1 MTRQLTEQTI
11 GIDYRTDNRRRI
23 AGTENRRKEAEEM
36 ALPLFRNSI
45 VKRWTVGVLSIVT
58 LTVFAAAVAL
68 CFFIRVYNYRAL
80 VAAVPEY
87 VSSFEQLSHANAD
100 EYWNTAVNLT
110 ENFENMD
117 KVKVTVFNSNGIVI
131 ASTDGFTESVDVEEL
146 PDYAAALTAENG
158 IGSWQGRDPVTGESI
173 AATTVAV
180 KNSSDTL
187 LGAYRY
193 VVSLRV
199 FNGAMIR
206 YYLVVAGVGAIMI
219 TLVLISGLYFVSS
232 IVKPVRQV
240 TGVARKIAMGDLSA
254 RLKPKSSDEIG
265 ELCDAI
271 NYMASELG
279 KTETLK
285 NDFLSSVSH
294 ELRTPLTAIRGWGET
309 VSMAIGSDDDTVRR
323 GIDVIL
329 SETGRLSNL
338 VEELLDFSRLQSG
351 SFKVNMQP
359 TDILPV
365 VDEAV
370 NMYEEIARKQGIA
383 MTYFPLTVSVCVKAD
398 RDRLKQVFINIID
411 NAVKYTNSGGQI
423 IISAVMDDNCIR
435 IIVQDTGVGIPKR
448 DVDHVKERFYK
459 ANKTVRGSGIGL
471 AVADEIIKQ
480 HNGLLLV
487 ESTENVGTAVT
498 VVLPIFDENKPTEGN
513 ADEAAANKSTA
524 DKSTAEKT
532 AGEKTA
538 ADKTAAEKNKIDEK
552 KSDEDKTGVEDLS
565 E

>member
-1 MTRQLTEQTI
+1 
-11 GIDYRTDNRRRI
+11 
-23 AGTENRRKEAEEM
+23 M

-58 LTVFAAAVAL
+58 LTVFAAAVAF

-206 YYLVVAGVGAIMI
+206 YYIIVAGVGAIMI

-254 RLKPKSSDEIG
+254 RLEPKSNDEIG

-279 KTETLK
+279 KTEILK

-423 IISAVMDDNCIR
+423 IVSAVMDDNCIR
-435 IIVQDTGVGIPKR
+435 IIVQDTGVGIPKQ

-487 ESTENVGTAVT
+487 ESIENVGTAVT
-498 VVLPIFDENKPTEGN
+498 VVLPIFDENKPTEGA
-513 ADEAAANKSTA
+513 ADEAADEKTS
-524 DKSTAEKT
+524 AEKEGT
-532 AGEKTA
+532 EE
-538 ADKTAAEKNKIDEK
+538 TAAEKNEIDER
-552 KSDEDKTGVEDLS
+552 KSDEDKTGVENSS
-565 E
+565 EEGSLLKDRPSVREGEDRQ

>member
-206 YYLVVAGVGAIMI
+206 YYLVVAGMGAIMI

>member
-1 MTRQLTEQTI
+1 
-11 GIDYRTDNRRRI
+11 
-23 AGTENRRKEAEEM
+23 M

-359 TDILPV
+359 TDILSV

-398 RDRLKQVFINIID
+398 RDRLKQVLINIID

-538 ADKTAAEKNKIDEK
+538 ADKTAAEENKIDEN

-565 E
+565 EEVSILKDRPSVREGENRQ

>member
-1 MTRQLTEQTI
+1 
-11 GIDYRTDNRRRI
+11 
-23 AGTENRRKEAEEM
+23 M

-58 LTVFAAAVAL
+58 LTVFAAAVAF

-206 YYLVVAGVGAIMI
+206 YYIIVAGVGAIMI

-254 RLKPKSSDEIG
+254 RLEPKSSDEIG

-359 TDILPV
+359 TDILSV

-423 IISAVMDDNCIR
+423 IVSAVMDDNCIR

-498 VVLPIFDENKPTEGN
+498 VVLPIYDENKPTEGN

-524 DKSTAEKT
+524 EKT
-532 AGEKTA
+532 AGEKTE
-538 ADKTAAEKNKIDEK
+538 ADKTEAEKTAAEKNKIDEK
-552 KSDEDKTGVEDLS
+552 KSDEDKTGVEDSS
-565 E
+565 EEGLLLKDRPSVREGEDRQ

>member
-1 MTRQLTEQTI
+1 
-11 GIDYRTDNRRRI
+11 
-23 AGTENRRKEAEEM
+23 M

-158 IGSWQGRDPVTGESI
+158 MGSWQGRDPVTGESI

-370 NMYEEIARKQGIA
+370 NMYEEIARKQGIT

-459 ANKTVRGSGIGL
+459 ANKTVRGSDIGL

-538 ADKTAAEKNKIDEK
+538 AEKNKIDEN

-565 E
+565 EEVSILKDKPSVREGENRQ

>member
-1 MTRQLTEQTI
+1 
-11 GIDYRTDNRRRI
+11 
-23 AGTENRRKEAEEM
+23 M

-359 TDILPV
+359 TDILSV

-538 ADKTAAEKNKIDEK
+538 ADKTAAEENKIDEN

-565 E
+565 EEVSILKDRPSVREGENRQ

>member
-1 MTRQLTEQTI
+1 
-11 GIDYRTDNRRRI
+11 
-23 AGTENRRKEAEEM
+23 M

-58 LTVFAAAVAL
+58 LTVFAAAVAF

-206 YYLVVAGVGAIMI
+206 YYIIVAGVGAIMI

-254 RLKPKSSDEIG
+254 RLEPKSNDEIG

-279 KTETLK
+279 KTEILK

-423 IISAVMDDNCIR
+423 IVSAVMDDNCIR
-435 IIVQDTGVGIPKR
+435 IIVQDTGVGIPKQ

-498 VVLPIFDENKPTEGN
+498 VVLPIFDENKPTRGD
-513 ADEAAANKSTA
+513 ADEAADEKTS
-524 DKSTAEKT
+524 AEKEGT
-532 AGEKTA
+532 EE
-538 ADKTAAEKNKIDEK
+538 TAAEKNEIDER
-552 KSDEDKTGVEDLS
+552 KSDEDKTGVENSS
-565 E
+565 EEGSLLKDRPSVREGEDRQ

>member
-1 MTRQLTEQTI
+1 
-11 GIDYRTDNRRRI
+11 
-23 AGTENRRKEAEEM
+23 M

-87 VSSFEQLSHANAD
+87 VSSFELLSHANAD

-370 NMYEEIARKQGIA
+370 NMYEEIARKQGIT

-513 ADEAAANKSTA
+513 ADEAAANKSTVEKSTA
-524 DKSTAEKT
+524 EKSTAEKT

-538 ADKTAAEKNKIDEK
+538 ADKTAAEKNKIDEN
-552 KSDEDKTGVEDLS
+552 KSGEDKTGVEDLS
-565 E
+565 EEVSILKDRPSVREGENRQ

>member
-1 MTRQLTEQTI
+1 
-11 GIDYRTDNRRRI
+11 
-23 AGTENRRKEAEEM
+23 M

-370 NMYEEIARKQGIA
+370 NMYEEIARKQGIT

-538 ADKTAAEKNKIDEK
+538 AEKNKIEEK

-565 E
+565 EEVSILKDKPSVREGENRQ

>member
-1 MTRQLTEQTI
+1 
-11 GIDYRTDNRRRI
+11 
-23 AGTENRRKEAEEM
+23 M

-158 IGSWQGRDPVTGESI
+158 MGSWQGRDPVTGESI

-370 NMYEEIARKQGIA
+370 NLYEEIARKQGIT

-498 VVLPIFDENKPTEGN
+498 VVLPIYDENKPTEGN

-538 ADKTAAEKNKIDEK
+538 ADKTAAEENKIDEN
-552 KSDEDKTGVEDLS
+552 KSDEDKTGLEDLS
-565 E
+565 EEVSILKDRPSVREGENRQ

>member
-1 MTRQLTEQTI
+1 
-11 GIDYRTDNRRRI
+11 
-23 AGTENRRKEAEEM
+23 M

-199 FNGAMIR
+199 FNGVMIR
-206 YYLVVAGVGAIMI
+206 YYLIVAGVGAIMI

-370 NMYEEIARKQGIA
+370 NMYEEIARKQGIT

-524 DKSTAEKT
+524 DKSTAEET
-532 AGEKTA
+532 AGEKTS
-538 ADKTAAEKNKIDEK
+538 AEKNKIDEN

-565 E
+565 EEVSILKDKPSVREGENRQ

>member
-1 MTRQLTEQTI
+1 
-11 GIDYRTDNRRRI
+11 
-23 AGTENRRKEAEEM
+23 M

-58 LTVFAAAVAL
+58 LTVFAAAVAF

-87 VSSFEQLSHANAD
+87 VSSFEQLSHANSD

-206 YYLVVAGVGAIMI
+206 YYIIVAGVGAIMI

-254 RLKPKSSDEIG
+254 RLEPKSSDEIG

-359 TDILPV
+359 TDILSV

-423 IISAVMDDNCIR
+423 IVSAVMDDNCIR

-498 VVLPIFDENKPTEGN
+498 VVLPIYDENKPTEGN

-532 AGEKTA
+532 AGEKTE
-538 ADKTAAEKNKIDEK
+538 ADKTEAEKTAAEKNKIDEK
-552 KSDEDKTGVEDLS
+552 KSDEDKTGVEDSS
-565 E
+565 EEGLLLKDRPSVGEGEDRQ

>member
-1 MTRQLTEQTI
+1 
-11 GIDYRTDNRRRI
+11 
-23 AGTENRRKEAEEM
+23 M

-58 LTVFAAAVAL
+58 LTVFAAAVAF

-206 YYLVVAGVGAIMI
+206 YYIIVAGVGAIMI

-254 RLKPKSSDEIG
+254 RLEPKSNDEIG

-279 KTETLK
+279 KTEILK

-423 IISAVMDDNCIR
+423 IVSAVMDDNCIR
-435 IIVQDTGVGIPKR
+435 IIVQDTGVGIPKQ

-487 ESTENVGTAVT
+487 ESIENVGTAVT
-498 VVLPIFDENKPTEGN
+498 VVLPIFDENKPTEGA
-513 ADEAAANKSTA
+513 ADEAAEDKPTA
-524 DKSTAEKT
+524 
-532 AGEKTA
+532 EKTA
-538 ADKTAAEKNKIDEK
+538 ADKTTAKNKNDEK
-552 KSDEDKTGVEDLS
+552 KSDEDKTGVENSS
-565 E
+565 EEGSLLKDRPSVREGEDRQ

>member
-1 MTRQLTEQTI
+1 
-11 GIDYRTDNRRRI
+11 
-23 AGTENRRKEAEEM
+23 M

-359 TDILPV
+359 TDILSV

-370 NMYEEIARKQGIA
+370 NMYEEIARKQGIT

-538 ADKTAAEKNKIDEK
+538 AEKNKIDEN

-565 E
+565 EEVSILKDKPSVREGENRQ

>member
-1 MTRQLTEQTI
+1 
-11 GIDYRTDNRRRI
+11 
-23 AGTENRRKEAEEM
+23 M

-58 LTVFAAAVAL
+58 LTVFAAAVAF

-158 IGSWQGRDPVTGESI
+158 MGSWQGRDPVTGESI

-206 YYLVVAGVGAIMI
+206 YYIIVAGVGAIMI

-254 RLKPKSSDEIG
+254 RLEPKSSDEIG

-359 TDILPV
+359 TDILSV

-423 IISAVMDDNCIR
+423 IVSAVMDDNCIR

-498 VVLPIFDENKPTEGN
+498 VVLPIYDENKPTEGN

-532 AGEKTA
+532 AGEKTE
-538 ADKTAAEKNKIDEK
+538 ADKTEAEKTAAEKNKIDEK
-552 KSDEDKTGVEDLS
+552 KSDEDKTGVEDSS
-565 E
+565 EEGLLLKDRPSVGEGEDRQ